1 LKASKLN
8 EINRLEK
15 LRSLC
20 LLDTPI
26 DPAFDRL
33 TRLARNILKTPISL
47 VSLVDEDRQFFKSF
61 IGLPE
66 PWATTRETPLSHSFC
81 KHVVTTGEPLII
93 TDARLEP
100 LVQDNLAIEDLGVI
114 AYAGMPLITSDGYE
128 LGSFCAIDTQP
139 KQWTAEEISILAD
152 LTASVMTEI
161 ELRSELEHSQQLEAQ
176 LVKNEERYRLLSEL
190 MSDYAFSTQLN
201 LTGELQL
208 DWITEDAFKRLTGY
222 TLPEVLARPKGSIML
237 DEYIE
242 KAHEDAKA
250 ALAGETRSEQY
261 QIQTKQGELRWLQ
274 VDRYPR
280 WNDNQDRIIGF
291 YGIARDVTEERLTQ
305 QKKRELVAEQERTR
319 ALQAFVSDVSH
330 DFRTPLSIVKTNLY
344 LLKQVIPSDQH
355 NRLHL
360 IADQT
365 TRLDTLI
372 SSLLL
377 MSRLG
382 NTNEWSFSSINI
394 NNVLHDIQIEF
405 APKAMDKTIELIW
418 QLDESLPATY
428 ADPNYLYMAIK
439 HLVENALQF
448 TPASGQILIRT
459 HSEADYTILEVE
471 DTGIGISE
479 EDLPHIFD
487 RFYRADEARSTTG
500 GSGMGLA
507 IVKQIV
513 DAHKG
518 MIEAES
524 VVHQG
529 SLIRLHFPKGTFQNN
544 HLTENLYQLIYI
556 STAIKDMFEID
567 LLELLIQS
575 RHNNKKS
582 DITGLLLYHNG
593 HFLQVLEGID
603 FNVKDIFQKIQQDSR
618 HTDVSVVVTQYID
631 KREFGDWEMGFVN
644 LETLNPDEV
653 QGYSD
658 FLQKPMSQD
667 TFTDNP
673 VLAQNYLGAFR
684 NFVQ

>member
-1 LKASKLN
+1 MSLPVIDKDRLN
-8 EINRLEK
+8 K

-20 LLDTPI
+20 LLDTLT

-33 TRLARNILKTPISL
+33 TRLASNILKTPISL

-61 IGLPE
+61 IGLPD

-81 KHVVTTGEPLII
+81 KHVVATGAPLII

-100 LVQDNLAIEDLGVI
+100 LVQDNLAIKDLGVI
-114 AYAGMPLITSDGYE
+114 AYAGMPLTTSDGYE

-139 KQWTAEEISILAD
+139 KQWTEEEISILVD

-161 ELRSELEHSQQLEAQ
+161 ELQSELRRIKQLETQ
-176 LVKNEERYRLLSEL
+176 LVKSEERYRLLSEL

-201 LTGELQL
+201 QNGEPQL
-208 DWITEDAFKRLTGY
+208 DWITEDAFKRVTGY

-261 QIQTKQGELRWLQ
+261 QIQTKQGGLRWLQ

-280 WNDNQDRIIGF
+280 WNDNHDKVLGF
-291 YGIARDVTEERLTQ
+291 YGIAHDVTEERLTQ
-305 QKKRELVAEQERTR
+305 QKKQDLVAEQERTR
-319 ALQAFVSDVSH
+319 ALQVFVSDISH
-330 DFRTPLSIVKTNLY
+330 DFRTPLSIIKTNLY
-344 LLKQVIPSDQH
+344 LLKQIIPSEQH

-360 IADQT
+360 IGDQT

-382 NTNEWSFSSINI
+382 NTSEWSFSPINI
-394 NNVLHDIQIEF
+394 NDVITDIQIEF
-405 APKAMDKTIELIW
+405 DPKAMGKTIELVW
-418 QLDESLPATY
+418 QLDEYLPPIY
-428 ADPNYLYMAIK
+428 ADPDYLHIAIK

-448 TPASGQILIRT
+448 TPASGRILIRT
-459 HSEADYTILEVE
+459 YSEADHIILEVE
-471 DTGIGISE
+471 DTGAGISKQ
-479 EDLPHIFD
+479 DLPHIFE
-487 RFYRADEARSTTG
+487 RFFRADKARSTTSG
-500 GSGMGLA
+500 NGMGLS

-513 DAHKG
+513 DTHNG
-518 MIEAES
+518 TIEAES
-524 VVHQG
+524 VLHQG
-529 SLIRLHFPKGTFQNN
+529 SLFRLHIPTGSFQNDV
-544 HLTENLYQLIYI
+544 LTRSLYQLIYV
-556 STAIKDMFEID
+556 STATKDMSEND
-567 LLELLIQS
+567 LLELLTQS
-575 RHNNKKS
+575 RYNNEKLG
-582 DITGLLLYHNG
+582 ITGLLLYLDG
-593 HFLQVLEGID
+593 HFLQVLEGSA
-603 FNVKDIFQKIQQDSR
+603 FNVKGVFRNIQQDSR
-618 HTDVSVVVTQYID
+618 NTDVSVTFTQYID
-631 KREFGDWEMGFVN
+631 KREFGDWNMGFVN
-644 LETLNPDEV
+644 LETLNPDEI

-667 TFTDNP
+667 TFNNNP
-673 VLAQNYLGAFR
+673 AMAQNYLDAFR
-684 NFVQ
+684 SFVQ